1 MSGYRLT
8 PAAKRDLS
16 SIWDLS
22 EDCWDVRQAEK
33 YLREIQAAVER
44 IAEDSDR
51 GRDREDVRAGFRS
64 YAIGSHVV
72 FYRQR
77 GDHIEIVRIL
87 HQRMDVDRHL

>member
-16 SIWDLS
+16 SIWDFS
-22 EDCWDVRQAEK
+22 EDRWDVRQAEK

-51 GRDREDVRAGFRS
+51 GRLTSPTPSG
-64 YAIGSHVV
+64 
-72 FYRQR
+72 
-77 GDHIEIVRIL
+77 L
-87 HQRMDVDRHL
+87 